1 MGNQQTKSEVKKINP
16 TELQTYIMIVQAKLT
31 QNRNKKVENI
41 KKKRK
46 EISSCLQDNNLDIAK
61 AKMESLLREEDY
73 ITVFDILG
81 PLCEI
86 LKEKVTYMLLADK
99 CPDDL
104 RAAMDT
110 VIYSSTRLEIDEM
123 HKIREM
129 VRFRY
134 GELYISKANSNS
146 DQLVNVNVVEKLKVK
161 PATDQYLVA
170 RLKQLCREEDITFDF
185 PQEIVP
191 MVSSFEQF
199 HNFDNQ
205 FSGHPGFPGM
215 PGTDFNNQFM
225 NYPNPNFTPGM
236 QPNMQNMHNFENTP
250 QNFNP
255 QYPQQMPMQN
265 INMYNMQTMPNIPQ
279 FGSDQH
285 YPHINKEFNNPNPNT
300 MKMNPGQGQINAPLS
315 QDHSGFNYKD
325 PGFNYN
331 PFPEGSQ
338 GMGMG
343 GNMQNMQHMPNF
355 NAYQT
360 QMGLSG
366 NSNTGLGFPENNQMK
381 FQVNNDVSGGSSLVK
396 RTQEIQQKPQV
407 SENSIPQSGPGGMN
421 YNFNNFN
428 PNLFSAP
435 GDDSGKFP
443 SKSVILGK
451 PNEPQNIQSNSNNF
465 PQDENLNFPGMRN
478 TAPNF
483 PKPLEK
489 IDEIG
494 SSYNANS
501 PTISK
506 NFSNTTPN
514 VSESNF
520 NILRTNQPPQG
531 NQSENF
537 AQNQSNISQ
546 PNPYQDD
553 FNPHGSNYK
562 EKRGSSVSNKL
573 YSNEEFSTPKPL
585 DESELFPSSR
595 KNEISNMSFPQP
607 NSSKMN
613 QPNSQGN
620 NIVGSVDEMFPRA
633 SNDDEFPR
641 PKK

>member
-31 QNRNKKVENI
+31 QNRNKKVDNI

-73 ITVFDILG
+73 ITVFDILA

-104 RAAMDT
+104 RAALDT
-110 VIYSSTRLEIDEM
+110 IIYSSTRLEIDEM

-170 RLKQLCREEDITFDF
+170 RLKQLCREENIAFDF

-191 MVSSFEQF
+191 MVSSFEPFQ
-199 HNFDNQ
+199 NFDNQ
-205 FSGHPGFPGM
+205 FSGHPGMPGM
-215 PGTDFNNQFM
+215 DFNNQFV
-225 NYPNPNFTPGM
+225 NYPNPNFNPGM
-236 QPNMQNMHNFENTP
+236 QQNLPNMQNMQNFPNMP

-279 FGSDQH
+279 PGQNDQH
-285 YPHINKEFNNPNPNT
+285 FPQMNKEFNTLN
-300 MKMNPGQGQINAPLS
+300 KMNIN
-315 QDHSGFNYKD
+315 QDIGKVNPPQDQSGFNYKE

-331 PFPEGSQ
+331 PFPEG
-338 GMGMG
+338 
-343 GNMQNMQHMPNF
+343 NMQNTPSF

-360 QMGLSG
+360 QMGTSG
-366 NSNTGLGFPENNQMK
+366 NTNTGLGFPDSNQMK
-381 FQVNNDVSGGSSLVK
+381 FPSNTNDVSGGSSLVK
-396 RTQEIQQKPQV
+396 RTQETQQNPQ
-407 SENSIPQSGPGGMN
+407 NNQNTTPQSGPGGMN

-435 GDDSGKFP
+435 GDESGKFP
-443 SKSVILGK
+443 TKSVIMGK
-451 PNEPQNIQSNSNNF
+451 SNDIQNYPNTFN
-465 PQDENLNFPGMRN
+465 QDENLKFPGMSN

-483 PKPLEK
+483 PKPLDK

-494 SSYNANS
+494 SSYNADS
-501 PTISK
+501 PTINK
-506 NFSNTTPN
+506 NFGFTTPN
-514 VSESNF
+514 VNQSSF
-520 NILRTNQPPQG
+520 HILETNQPPQG
-531 NQSENF
+531 NQTDKSVHS
-537 AQNQSNISQ
+537 QSNISQ

-553 FNPHGSNYK
+553 FNAQGSNYK
-562 EKRGSSVSNKL
+562 PGSSVHNKL
-573 YSNEEFSTPKPL
+573 YSNEEFSTPKPM
-585 DESELFPSSR
+585 DSSELFPFSR
-595 KNEISNMSFPQP
+595 KDDLSNPSNMSFPQP
-607 NSSKMN
+607 HSSTLN
-613 QPNSQGN
+613 QPNIPGN
-620 NIVGSVDEMFPRA
+620 NNVGSVDDMFPRP
-633 SNDDEFPR
+633 SNNDEFPK
-641 PKK
+641 PKNK